1 MSQQAESNQRGA
13 LSLTTWWERYNRN
26 RSDSETH
33 EVSAC
38 IRSLAPA
45 HGQHDTRA
53 TVLAELESAVQS
65 GRIDCYN
72 LTVLGEQICRCQSCQ
87 SCTEATRAL
96 ETAEA
101 LAGWRANG
109 LRSTGFT
116 ERTVSSRMTG
126 EEYRV
131 LVPPE
136 LSIGVYVDDELV
148 GVFPS
153 MSGEELFRPTD
164 YVRALAERS
173 AERASSTLQEV
184 S

>member
-1 MSQQAESNQRGA
+1 
-13 LSLTTWWERYNRN
+13 
-26 RSDSETH
+26 
-33 EVSAC
+33 
-38 IRSLAPA
+38 
-45 HGQHDTRA
+45 
-53 TVLAELESAVQS
+53 
-65 GRIDCYN
+65 
-72 LTVLGEQICRCQSCQ
+72 
-87 SCTEATRAL
+87 
-96 ETAEA
+96 
-101 LAGWRANG
+101 
-109 LRSTGFT
+109 
-116 ERTVSSRMTG
+116 MTG